1 MDLVVLQKYMASC
14 GVASRRKCQDL
25 IAQGKVSINGKIANL
40 GAKVN
45 PGKDVVAIDGRK
57 LEFTRKNNTYIMLY
71 KPRGFVT
78 TLNDELGRKCVAQL
92 VNDLPGRIFPVG
104 RLDKDSEGLLLM
116 TNDGDFANK
125 VIHPSKNIWKTYV
138 VTVKPNVNEDHLT
151 QICVGMTIEGKLTQP
166 ARVELL
172 NHRGEKSVI
181 EISIQEGRNRQIRKM
196 CEKLGLE
203 VLRLKRVSIGSL
215 KLGSLAPGK
224 WRELKKEELSFF
236 LK

>member
-215 KLGSLAPGK
+215 KLGDY
-224 WRELKKEELSFF
+224 KENTIDAFGDAYE
-236 LK
+236 

>member
-1 MDLVVLQKYMASC
+1 MDLIVLQKYMASC

-40 GAKVN
+40 GAKIN
-45 PGKDVVAIDGRK
+45 PGKDSITIEGKK
-57 LEFTRKNNTYIMLY
+57 LEFTRKNNIYIMLY

-92 VNDLPGRIFPVG
+92 VSDLPRRIFPVG

-125 VIHPSKNIWKTYV
+125 VIHPSKNIWKTYIL
-138 VTVKPNVNEDHLT
+138 TVKPNVNEEHLT
-151 QICVGMTIEGKLTQP
+151 QLCVGMTIEDKLTHP

-224 WRELKKEELSFF
+224 WRELKKEELKHF

>member
-151 QICVGMTIEGKLTQP
+151 QLCVGMTIEGKLTQP